1 MPAHSGVNA
10 GRGAMERGMSE
21 ATTGDTAS
29 TGSERWFLLLL
40 GMVYMMNFVDR
51 TIVSVAGEAIRR
63 DLGLTDLQL
72 GLLGGLAFSL
82 FYAAL
87 GIPLA
92 RLAERRSRVGIIAAV
107 TAMWSVMTALSGA
120 AGSFAQL
127 LLCRMGVGVGE
138 AGFTPALVSMIS
150 DRFPEERRAGA
161 FSAIAVWVSVGGAV
175 SATLGGWVVQNF
187 GWRAAFL
194 ALGLPGLVLAA
205 LLRMTIPEPLRRN
218 AGDAATTPSF
228 GAVLRRVSR
237 SPAFLYLTAA
247 SGLVGMVAFGLNLFM
262 IPLLVRRYG
271 LDIAQ
276 AGLIFAVSLSLA
288 MMIGNYAGGRA
299 ADWLGRRDVGWF
311 GRAPAMLLMVS
322 LPLYVVAIL
331 QSDWRIFMVLMFMAA
346 ASLNAFLPA
355 IMTVTQRLVEP
366 RMRASA
372 AALHAF
378 GQTVAGLGIGSVAL
392 GWLSDRLAALAYGGN
407 YRTDCAHRV
416 TDAVCRAA
424 SAQGLQHAMMAAGA
438 VLLGAIVLYLRAAH
452 ALRREIPVTPPA
464 AA

>member
-1 MPAHSGVNA
+1 MREAAAGDSVGEMHSA
-10 GRGAMERGMSE
+10 
-21 ATTGDTAS
+21 
-29 TGSERWFLLLL
+29 GSERWFLLLL
-40 GMVYMMNFVDR
+40 GMVYMMNFIDR

-92 RLAERRSRVGIIAAV
+92 RLAERRRRVSIIAAV
-107 TAMWSVMTALSGA
+107 TAIWSVMTALSGA

-127 LLCRMGVGVGE
+127 LFCRMGVGVGE

-194 ALGLPGLVLAA
+194 VLGLPGLALAA
-205 LLRMTIPEPLRRN
+205 VLRLTIPEPPRRN

-228 GAVLRRVSR
+228 GAVLRHVMR

-262 IPLLVRRYG
+262 IPLLARRYG

-322 LPLYVVAIL
+322 LPLYVQAIL
-331 QSDWRIFMVLMFMAA
+331 QSDWRAFMVLMFLAA

-407 YRTDCAHRV
+407 YRADCAHHAS
-416 TDAVCRAA
+416 DAACRAA
-424 SAQGLQHAMMAAGA
+424 SAQGLQHAMMAAGV
-438 VLLGAIVLYLRAAH
+438 VLLGAIGLYLRAAH

-464 AA
+464 VA

>member
-1 MPAHSGVNA
+1 MAMTSANA
-10 GRGAMERGMSE
+10 
-21 ATTGDTAS
+21 TAGS
-29 TGSERWFLLLL
+29 NTVGSERWFVTLL
-40 GMVYMMNFVDR
+40 GMIYMMNFIDR
-51 TIVSVAGEAIRR
+51 TIVAVAGEAIRR

-107 TAMWSVMTALSGA
+107 TAIWSIMTALSGA
-120 AGSFAQL
+120 AATFVQL

-150 DRFPEERRAGA
+150 DRFPEDRRASA
-161 FSAIAVWVSVGGAV
+161 FSTIAIWVSIGGAV
-175 SATLGGWVVQNF
+175 SATIGGWVVQHH
-187 GWRAAFL
+187 GWRVAFL
-194 ALGLPGLVLAA
+194 VLGLPGLALAVL
-205 LLRMTIPEPLRRN
+205 LKLTVPEPPRRK
-218 AGDAATTPSF
+218 AGDAAATPKF
-228 GAVLRRVSR
+228 GAVLRRVGR

-247 SGLVGMVAFGLNLFM
+247 SGMVGMVSFGLNLFM

-271 LDIAQ
+271 LDIAE
-276 AGLIFAVSLSLA
+276 AGLIFAASLSLA
-288 MMIGNYAGGRA
+288 MAIGNYVGGRA
-299 ADWLGRRDVGWF
+299 ADWLGRRDIGWF

-322 LPLYVVAIL
+322 LPFYVMAIL
-331 QSDWRIFMVLMFMAA
+331 QNDWRWFMVLMFFAA

-392 GWLSDRLAALAYGGN
+392 GWLSDRLAALAYAGDYRGECTRQAVGGSCG
-407 YRTDCAHRV
+407 T
-416 TDAVCRAA
+416 A

-438 VLLGAIVLYLRAAH
+438 VLVGAIILYLRAAT
-452 ALRREIPVTPPA
+452 ALRQEIRSDPRPM
-464 AA
+464 

>member
-1 MPAHSGVNA
+1 MD
-10 GRGAMERGMSE
+10 E
-21 ATTGDTAS
+21 AKGGETPPV
-29 TGSERWFLLLL
+29 GSEKWFLLLL
-40 GMVYMMNFVDR
+40 GLVYMMNFIDR
-51 TIVSVAGEAIRR
+51 TIISVAGEAIRR

-92 RLAERRSRVGIIAAV
+92 RLAERRSRVGLIAIV
-107 TAMWSVMTALSGA
+107 TTIWSVMTALTGA
-120 AGSFAQL
+120 AGSFVQL
-127 LLCRMGVGVGE
+127 LICRMGVGVGE

-150 DRFPEERRAGA
+150 DRFPEERRASA
-161 FSAIAVWVSVGGAV
+161 FSTIAIWVSIGGAV
-175 SATLGGWVVQNF
+175 SATLGGWVVQTY
-187 GWRAAFL
+187 GWRAAFVV
-194 ALGLPGLVLAA
+194 LGLPGVILAV
-205 LLRMTIPEPLRRN
+205 LLRLTIPEPPRRN
-218 AGDAATTPSF
+218 AGDAAATPTF
-228 GAVLRRVSR
+228 GAVLRRVGR

-247 SGLVGMVAFGLNLFM
+247 SGLVGMVSFGLNLFM

-276 AGLIFAVSLSLA
+276 AGLIFAVALSLS
-288 MMIGNYAGGRA
+288 MVIGNYSGGRA

-311 GRAPAMLLMVS
+311 GRAPAMLLVVS
-322 LPLYVVAIL
+322 LPLYLLAIL
-331 QSDWRIFMVLMFMAA
+331 QSDWRWFLVLMFFAA

-392 GWLSDRLAALAYGGN
+392 GWLSDRLAAQAYGGD
-407 YRTDCAHRV
+407 YRADCARKV
-416 TDAVCRAA
+416 VEGACLTA
-424 SAQGLQHAMMAAGA
+424 SATGLQHAMMAAGT
-438 VLLGAIVLYLRAAH
+438 VLLGAIVFYFRAAH
-452 ALRREIPVTPPA
+452 ALRRELPPVPA
-464 AA
+464 PA

>member
-1 MPAHSGVNA
+1 MNAADISATATISKAPPAV
-10 GRGAMERGMSE
+10 
-21 ATTGDTAS
+21 
-29 TGSERWFLLLL
+29 GSERYFIVLL
-40 GMVYMMNFVDR
+40 GLIYMMNFVDR
-51 TIVSVAGEAIRR
+51 TIISIAGEAIRR
-63 DLGLTDLQL
+63 DLNLSDLQL

-92 RLAERRSRVGIIAAV
+92 RLAERRSRVGIIATV
-107 TAMWSVMTALSGA
+107 TAIWSVMTALSGA
-120 AGSFAQL
+120 AGSFTQL

-138 AGFTPALVSMIS
+138 AGFTPALVSMLS
-150 DRFPEERRAGA
+150 DRFPEERRASA
-161 FSAIAVWVSVGGAV
+161 FSTIAIWVSVGAAV
-175 SATLGGWVVQNF
+175 SATIGGWVVQNY
-187 GWRAAFL
+187 GWRAAFV
-194 ALGLPGLVLAA
+194 AMGVPGLVLAVV
-205 LLRMTIPEPLRRN
+205 LKLTIAEPVRRN
-218 AGDAATTPSF
+218 AGEAGTTPSF
-228 GAVLRRVSR
+228 GAVLQKVGR

-247 SGLVGMVAFGLNLFM
+247 SGLVGMVSFGLNLFM

-276 AGLIFAVSLSLA
+276 AGMIFAGSLSLA
-288 MMIGNYAGGRA
+288 MAIGNYSGGRA

-311 GRAPAMLLMVS
+311 GRAPAMLLVIS
-322 LPLYVVAIL
+322 LPLYLLAIL
-331 QSDWRIFMVLMFMAA
+331 QSDWRWFMVLMFFSA

-392 GWLSDRLAALAYGGN
+392 GWLSDRLAAQAYAGN
-407 YRTDCAHRV
+407 YRGDCLHR
-416 TDAVCRAA
+416 AVASPCNQA

-438 VLLGAIVLYLRAAH
+438 VLVGAIFLYLRAGR
-452 ALRREIPVTPPA
+452 ALRREIPNAGSA
-464 AA
+464 A

>member
-1 MPAHSGVNA
+1 MNEANASETRGV
-10 GRGAMERGMSE
+10 GG
-21 ATTGDTAS
+21 
-29 TGSERWFLLLL
+29 ERWFIVLL
-40 GMVYMMNFVDR
+40 GLIYMMNFVDR
-51 TIVSVAGEAIRR
+51 TIVSIAGEAIRR
-63 DLGLTDLQL
+63 DLGLSDLQL

-92 RLAERRSRVGIIAAV
+92 RLAERRSRVGIIATV
-107 TAMWSVMTALSGA
+107 TAIWSVMTALTGA

-127 LLCRMGVGVGE
+127 LVCRMGVGVGE

-150 DRFPEERRAGA
+150 DRFPEHRRASA
-161 FSAIAVWVSVGGAV
+161 FSTIAIWVSVGAAV
-175 SATLGGWVVQNF
+175 SATVGGWVVQNH
-187 GWRAAFL
+187 GWRAAFVVLGIPGLIL
-194 ALGLPGLVLAA
+194 ALVLR
-205 LLRMTIPEPLRRN
+205 LTIPEPLRRN
-218 AGDAATTPSF
+218 AGLADATPSF
-228 GAVLRRVSR
+228 GAVLRRVGR

-247 SGLVGMVAFGLNLFM
+247 SGLVGMVGFGLNLFM

-271 LDIAQ
+271 LDIAH
-276 AGLIFAVSLSLA
+276 AGLIFAVSLSLSMA
-288 MMIGNYAGGRA
+288 IGNYTGGRV

-322 LPLYVVAIL
+322 LPLYLLAIL
-331 QSDWRIFMVLMFMAA
+331 QSHWQGFMVLMFFAA

-392 GWLSDRLAALAYGGN
+392 GWLSDRLAALAYGGD
-407 YRTDCAHRV
+407 YRADCAHR
-416 TDAVCRAA
+416 AVAGACAAA
-424 SAQGLQHAMMAAGA
+424 SAQGLQHAMFAAGS
-438 VLLGAIVLYLRAAH
+438 VLVNT
-452 ALRREIPVTPPA
+452 ALPLFSRVMEIFLVSKSVSIC
-464 AA
+464 

>member
-1 MPAHSGVNA
+1 MNAAEISATATVGKAPPAV
-10 GRGAMERGMSE
+10 
-21 ATTGDTAS
+21 
-29 TGSERWFLLLL
+29 GSERYFIVLL
-40 GMVYMMNFVDR
+40 GLIYMMNFVDR
-51 TIVSVAGEAIRR
+51 TIISIAGESIRR
-63 DLGLTDLQL
+63 DLNLSDLQL

-92 RLAERRSRVGIIAAV
+92 RLAERRSRVGIIATV
-107 TAMWSVMTALSGA
+107 TAIWSVMTALSGA
-120 AGSFAQL
+120 AGSFTQL

-138 AGFTPALVSMIS
+138 AGFTPALVSMLS
-150 DRFPEERRAGA
+150 DRFPEERRATA
-161 FSAIAVWVSVGGAV
+161 FSTIAIWVSVGAAV
-175 SATLGGWVVQNF
+175 SATIGGWVVQNY
-187 GWRAAFL
+187 GWRAAFV
-194 ALGLPGLVLAA
+194 AMGVPGLVLAVV
-205 LLRMTIPEPLRRN
+205 LKLTIAEPVRRN
-218 AGDAATTPSF
+218 AGEAGTTPSF
-228 GAVLRRVSR
+228 GAVLQKVGR

-247 SGLVGMVAFGLNLFM
+247 SGLVGMVSFGLNLFM

-276 AGLIFAVSLSLA
+276 AGMIFAGSLSLA
-288 MMIGNYAGGRA
+288 MAIGNYSGGRA

-311 GRAPAMLLMVS
+311 GRAPAMLLVIS
-322 LPLYVVAIL
+322 LPLYLLAIL
-331 QSDWRIFMVLMFMAA
+331 QSDWRWFMVLIFFSA

-392 GWLSDRLAALAYGGN
+392 GWLSDRLAAQAYAGN
-407 YRTDCAHRV
+407 YRGDCLHR
-416 TDAVCRAA
+416 AVAGPCNQA

-438 VLLGAIVLYLRAAH
+438 VLVGAIFLYLRAGR
-452 ALRREIPVTPPA
+452 ALRREIPNAGSA
-464 AA
+464 A

>member
-1 MPAHSGVNA
+1 MNKAPPGESG
-10 GRGAMERGMSE
+10 
-21 ATTGDTAS
+21 
-29 TGSERWFLLLL
+29 TGSERWFIVLL
-40 GMVYMMNFVDR
+40 GLIYMMNFVDR

-63 DLGLTDLQL
+63 ELGLTDLQL

-92 RLAERRSRVGIIAAV
+92 RLAERRSRVSIIAVV
-107 TAMWSVMTALSGA
+107 TAIWSVMTALSGA

-150 DRFPEERRAGA
+150 DRFPEDRRASA
-161 FSAIAVWVSVGGAV
+161 FSTIAIWVSIGGAV
-175 SATLGGWVVQNF
+175 SATIGGWVVQNF

-194 ALGLPGLVLAA
+194 VMGLPGLVLAV
-205 LLRMTIPEPLRRN
+205 LLRMTIPEPPRRN
-218 AGDAATTPSF
+218 AGDATATPTF
-228 GAVLRRVSR
+228 GAVLRRVGR

-247 SGLVGMVAFGLNLFM
+247 SGLVGMVGFGLNLFM

-276 AGLIFAVSLSLA
+276 AGLIFAISLSLA
-288 MMIGNYAGGRA
+288 MAIGTYAGGRA
-299 ADWLGRRDVGWF
+299 ADWLGRRDIGWF

-322 LPLYVVAIL
+322 LPLYLLAIL
-331 QSDWRIFMVLMFMAA
+331 QSDWRWFMVLMFFAA

-392 GWLSDRLAALAYGGN
+392 GWLSDLLAAQAYAGD
-407 YRTDCAHRV
+407 YQVQCAHR
-416 TDAVCRAA
+416 AVDRACGLA
-424 SAQGLQHAMMAAGA
+424 AAQGLQHAMLAAGA
-438 VLLGAIVLYLRAAH
+438 VLIAAIVLYLRAAR
-452 ALRREIPVTPPA
+452 ALRREIPAAAPA
-464 AA
+464 A

>member
-1 MPAHSGVNA
+1 MNEANASGT
-10 GRGAMERGMSE
+10 RGVG
-21 ATTGDTAS
+21 G
-29 TGSERWFLLLL
+29 ERWFIVLL
-40 GMVYMMNFVDR
+40 GLIYMMNFVDR
-51 TIVSVAGEAIRR
+51 TIVSIAGEAIRR
-63 DLGLTDLQL
+63 DLGLSDLQL

-92 RLAERRSRVGIIAAV
+92 RLAERRSRVGIIATV
-107 TAMWSVMTALSGA
+107 TAIWSVMTALTGA

-127 LLCRMGVGVGE
+127 LVCRMGVGVGE

-150 DRFPEERRAGA
+150 DRFPEHRRASA
-161 FSAIAVWVSVGGAV
+161 FSTIAIWVSVGAAV
-175 SATLGGWVVQNF
+175 SATVGGWVVQNH
-187 GWRAAFL
+187 GWRAAFVVLGIPGLIL
-194 ALGLPGLVLAA
+194 ALVLR
-205 LLRMTIPEPLRRN
+205 LTIPEPLRRN
-218 AGDAATTPSF
+218 AGAADATPSF
-228 GAVLRRVSR
+228 GAVLRRVGR

-247 SGLVGMVAFGLNLFM
+247 SGLVGMVGFGLNLFM

-276 AGLIFAVSLSLA
+276 AGLIFAVSLSLSMA
-288 MMIGNYAGGRA
+288 IGNYTGGRV

-322 LPLYVVAIL
+322 LPLYLLAIL
-331 QSDWRIFMVLMFMAA
+331 QSHWQSFMVLMFFAA

-392 GWLSDRLAALAYGGN
+392 GWLSDRLAALAYGGD
-407 YRTDCAHRV
+407 YRADCAHR
-416 TDAVCRAA
+416 AVAGACAAA
-424 SAQGLQHAMMAAGA
+424 SAQGLQHAMFAAGS
-438 VLLGAIVLYLRAAH
+438 VLVGAIILYLRAAR
-452 ALRREIPVTPPA
+452 ALVREIPQDTPQT
-464 AA
+464 

>member
-1 MPAHSGVNA
+1 MDEAQRDETPAA
-10 GRGAMERGMSE
+10 
-21 ATTGDTAS
+21 
-29 TGSERWFLLLL
+29 GSEKWFLLLL
-40 GMVYMMNFVDR
+40 GLVYMMNFIDR
-51 TIVSVAGEAIRR
+51 TIISVAGEAIRR

-92 RLAERRSRVGIIAAV
+92 RLAERRSRVGLIAIV
-107 TAMWSVMTALSGA
+107 TTIWSVMTALTGA
-120 AGSFAQL
+120 AGSFVQL
-127 LLCRMGVGVGE
+127 LICRMGVGVGE

-150 DRFPEERRAGA
+150 DRFPEERRASA
-161 FSAIAVWVSVGGAV
+161 FSTIAIWVSIGGAV
-175 SATLGGWVVQNF
+175 SATLGGWVVQTY
-187 GWRAAFL
+187 GWRAAFVV
-194 ALGLPGLVLAA
+194 LGLPGVILAV
-205 LLRMTIPEPLRRN
+205 LLRLTIPEPPRRN
-218 AGDAATTPSF
+218 AGDAAATPTF
-228 GAVLRRVSR
+228 GAVLRRVGR

-247 SGLVGMVAFGLNLFM
+247 SGLVGMVSFGLNLFM

-276 AGLIFAVSLSLA
+276 AGLIFAVALSLS
-288 MMIGNYAGGRA
+288 MVIGNYSGGRA

-311 GRAPAMLLMVS
+311 GRAPAMLLVVS
-322 LPLYVVAIL
+322 LPLYLLAIL
-331 QSDWRIFMVLMFMAA
+331 QSDWRWFLVLMFFAA

-392 GWLSDRLAALAYGGN
+392 GWLSDRLAAQAYGGD
-407 YRTDCAHRV
+407 YRADCAHKV
-416 TDAVCRAA
+416 VEGACLTA
-424 SAQGLQHAMMAAGA
+424 SATGLQQAMLCAGA
-438 VLLGAIVLYLRAAH
+438 VLIGAIILYLRAAH
-452 ALRREIPVTPPA
+452 ALRREPPPVPA
-464 AA
+464 PA